1 MERIVKITIIP
12 KKNGVI
18 VAGKYLPKH
27 IFNDDTWK
35 EKLSSLL
42 NEAAK
47 HNGLEVNYTVSGSC
61 FTEIVRNASSKARLL
76 NIASEM
82 VQVYNGGLK
91 V

>member
-1 MERIVKITIIP
+1 MEKVIKITIIP
-12 KKNGVI
+12 KKEGVI
-18 VAGKYLPKH
+18 VAGKYLPKR
-27 IFNDDTWK
+27 IFNDTVWK

-47 HNGLEVNYTVSGSC
+47 RNGLEANYSVSGSC
-61 FTEIVRNASSKARLL
+61 FTEIARNASSKARML

-82 VQVYNGGLK
+82 VQIYNGGLK